1 MTRLLII
8 YGLEASGK
16 LTIAKEVAAL
26 TVLKLFHN
34 HISIEVG
41 RVLFEYGD
49 QEYNDLIWKVRLAV
63 FEAAGKNQLPG
74 VVFTWAYCHPD
85 FRPQLD
91 LILEKIKP
99 YWLEVSFVY
108 VKCSQAELERRVI
121 QPDPKEAGKAHT
133 IDTLHRQQRAKNHVE
148 IPDSNSYVIDSTTLQ
163 VQDSAKIIV
172 DRFCLNLK

>member
-8 YGLEASGK
+8 YGLEAIGK

-91 LILEKIKP
+91 LI
-99 YWLEVSFVY
+99 
-108 VKCSQAELERRVI
+108 
-121 QPDPKEAGKAHT
+121 
-133 IDTLHRQQRAKNHVE
+133 
-148 IPDSNSYVIDSTTLQ
+148 
-163 VQDSAKIIV
+163 
-172 DRFCLNLK
+172 